1 MHDFPAVT
9 LRLRRKN
16 RLWDEARHAR
26 DLQGRFAHH
35 PGVGRV
41 GLPGTLADDHAVS
54 QGDLLG
60 KRGRSPAKVKA
71 AMCDSLAKK
80 MSGVSDE
87 LLLSDRQRERLA
99 RVRAGDLAAY
109 RPESG
114 ANGYADHIDQ
124 ADLDSG
130 ARREPWGYV
139 RMGAEEYR
147 DFARAEA
154 VAHHVAGWAATSND
168 HDANA
173 LALQETARQA
183 FNLTDT
189 MAWDHGDADL
199 DAEIAAALAE
209 DGPVL
214 HAFLTAMWEST
225 QAHFADLGVTHVT
238 VHRGFTGGYDDTH
251 VSGIDGQGTVTDL
264 PLRPLSSFTTE
275 EHIAADFATHGGEVH
290 TGYTISGDVPVTRIL
305 AVPGT
310 GIGCLDESEIV
321 ILAGPGDW
329 HVQQVY
335 AETDDDNW
343 YDG

>member
-1 MHDFPAVT
+1 MHDLPAVT

-35 PGVGRV
+35 PGAGRV

-54 QGDLLG
+54 QDDLLG
-60 KRGRSPAKVKA
+60 KRGRSPGKVKA
-71 AMCDSLAKK
+71 AMCDSLARR
-80 MSGVSDE
+80 MDSIPDE
-87 LLLSDRQRERLA
+87 QLLDERQRDRLA
-99 RVRAGDLAAY
+99 RVRSGHLAAY

-114 ANGYADHIDQ
+114 ANGYADYVEQ

-139 RMGAEEYR
+139 RMNAEEYR

-154 VAHHVAGWAATSND
+154 VSSHVAGWAATSND
-168 HDANA
+168 HDPDA
-173 LALQETARQA
+173 LTLQESARQA
-183 FNLTDT
+183 FHLTDT
-189 MAWDHGDADL
+189 MAWEHGDADL
-199 DAEIAAALAE
+199 DAETAQALAD

-225 QAHFADLGVTHVT
+225 QAHFAGLGVTHVT
-238 VHRGFTGGYDDTH
+238 VHRGFTGGYDDTC
-251 VSGIDGQGTVTDL
+251 VSGLDSPGTVTDL

-275 EHIAADFATHGGEVH
+275 EHVAADFATHGGEVPV
-290 TGYTISGDVPVTRIL
+290 GYTISGDVPVTRIL

-321 ILAGPGDW
+321 ILVGPGDW
-329 HVQQVY
+329 HVQQVH
-335 AETDDDNW
+335 AETDGDNW
-343 YDG
+343 YDE

>member
-1 MHDFPAVT
+1 
-9 LRLRRKN
+9 
-16 RLWDEARHAR
+16 
-26 DLQGRFAHH
+26 
-35 PGVGRV
+35 V

-60 KRGRSPAKVKA
+60 KRGRSPTKLKA

-80 MSGVSDE
+80 MSGVPDE
-87 LLLSDRQRERLA
+87 QLLSDRQRERLA

-154 VAHHVAGWAATSND
+154 VSHHVAGWAATSND
-168 HDANA
+168 HDADA

-189 MAWDHGDADL
+189 MAWDHGDAGL
-199 DAEIAAALAE
+199 DAETAAALAE

-275 EHIAADFATHGGEVH
+275 EHVAADFATHGGEVH

-310 GIGCLDESEIV
+310 GIGCLEESEIV

-335 AETDDDNW
+335 AETDGDNW